1 MRKLVVGAFVTL
13 DGVMQA
19 PGGPDEDRDGGFE
32 HGGWSFPYW
41 DAVMNPL
48 IVEQMLEMDI
58 LLLGRRTY
66 EIFAAHWPRITDPA
80 DPVAAKL
87 NDVPKMVA
95 SRTLRRAV
103 WNNST
108 VIRDVAAEVGRLK
121 REGEGQIQ
129 VSGSADLIQTLLEH
143 DLVDELRLWTFPL
156 ALGAGKRLFSG
167 GTLPAAFKLL
177 DTKVSTTG
185 VVIQRLERAGSV
197 RYGSFALEEQEAE
210 RG

>member
-1 MRKLVVGAFVTL
+1 MRKLVLGTFVTL

-19 PGGPDEDRDGGFE
+19 PGTPDEDRDGGFE

-41 DAVMNPL
+41 DEVMNPL
-48 IVEQMLEMDI
+48 ILEQMLEIDI

-66 EIFAAHWPRITDPA
+66 EIFAGHWPRITDPA

-87 NDVPKMVA
+87 NAVPKVVA
-95 SRTLRRAV
+95 SRALRRAD
-103 WNNST
+103 WNNT
-108 VIRDVAAEVGRLK
+108 TIIRDVAAEVGRLK

-156 ALGAGKRLFSG
+156 ALGTGKRLFAG
-167 GTLPAAFKLL
+167 GTLPAAFRLL

-185 VVIQRLERAGSV
+185 VVIQRLERAGPV
-197 RYGSFALEEQEAE
+197 RYGSFALEEEEGAK
-210 RG
+210 R

>member
-32 HGGWSFPYW
+32 HGGWSVPYW
-41 DAVMNPL
+41 DAVLDPL
-48 IVEQMLEMDI
+48 IVEQVLETDI

-66 EIFAAHWPRITDPA
+66 EIFAAHWPRITDPS
-80 DPVAAKL
+80 DPVAARL
-87 NDVPKMVA
+87 NAVPKVVA
-95 SRTLRRAV
+95 SRTLRHAL
-103 WNNST
+103 WPNST
-108 VIRDVAAEVGRLK
+108 IIRDVAAEVGRLK

-156 ALGAGKRLFSG
+156 ALGSGKRLFAG
-167 GTLPAAFKLL
+167 GTLPAAFRLL
-177 DTKVSTTG
+177 NTRISTTG
-185 VVIQRLERAGSV
+185 VVIQRLERAGPVS
-197 RYGSFALEEQEAE
+197 YGSFALEEQEAE
-210 RG
+210 R

>member
-41 DAVMNPL
+41 DAVLNPL
-48 IVEQMLEMDI
+48 IVQQMLETDI

-87 NDVPKMVA
+87 NAVPKMVA

-108 VIRDVAAEVGRLK
+108 VIRDVATEVGRLK

-143 DLVDELRLWTFPL
+143 DLEDELRLWTFPL
-156 ALGAGKRLFSG
+156 ALGTGKRLFAG
-167 GTLPAAFKLL
+167 GTLPAAFRLL
-177 DTKVSTTG
+177 DTTVSTTG
-185 VVIQRLERAGSV
+185 VVIQRLERAGPV
-197 RYGSFALEEQEAE
+197 HYGSFALEEQEAE
-210 RG
+210 RS

>member
-13 DGVMQA
+13 DGVMQG
-19 PGGPDEDRDGGFE
+19 PGSPDEDRDGGFE

-48 IVEQMLEMDI
+48 IVEQMLETDI

-87 NDVPKMVA
+87 NSVPKLVA
-95 SRTLRRAV
+95 SRTLRQAV
-103 WNNST
+103 WNNT
-108 VIRDVAAEVGRLK
+108 TIIRDVATELARLK
-121 REGEGQIQ
+121 QDGEGQIQ
-129 VSGSADLIQTLLEH
+129 VSGSAELVQTLLEH

-156 ALGAGKRLFSG
+156 VLGTGKRLFAG
-167 GTLPAAFKLL
+167 GTLPAAFRLL
-177 DTKVSTTG
+177 DTTVSTTG
-185 VVIQRLERAGSV
+185 VVIQRLTRAGPV

-210 RG
+210 R

>member
-1 MRKLVVGAFVTL
+1 
-13 DGVMQA
+13 
-19 PGGPDEDRDGGFE
+19 
-32 HGGWSFPYW
+32 
-41 DAVMNPL
+41 
-48 IVEQMLEMDI
+48 MLEMDI

-87 NDVPKMVA
+87 NAVPKLVA
-95 SRTLRRAV
+95 SRTLRRAD
-103 WNNST
+103 WHNST

-121 REGEGQIQ
+121 GEGDGQIQ

-156 ALGAGKRLFSG
+156 ALGNGKRLFAG
-167 GTLPAAFKLL
+167 GTLPAAFRLV
-177 DTKVSTTG
+177 DTRVSTTG
-185 VVIQRLERAGSV
+185 VVIQRLERAGPV

-210 RG
+210 RS